1 MAPSISIAHI
11 FYYRIVRPRE
21 TIQTHSIYG
30 TNDIDPTQT
39 EKKDANELFSYE
51 RYTKSHKKSYTR
63 ILIHTAKSNASQL
76 TK

>member
-39 EKKDANELFSYE
+39 EKKMRMNFFYTNDIPNHTKKATLAFSF
-51 RYTKSHKKSYTR
+51 TR
-63 ILIHTAKSNASQL
+63 PNQMLVN
-76 TK
+76 